1 MSQSVCLCKGDKDEC
16 VSGYALSG
24 VIEMLIKLRFCSP
37 LTPTPPPSVCLQQE
51 GAAAPTSVLLS
62 NQSEALCIGVVT
74 MVPT

>member
-24 VIEMLIKLRFCSP
+24 VIEMLIKLRFCPPPP
-37 LTPTPPPSVCLQQE
+37 LPPSVCLQQE